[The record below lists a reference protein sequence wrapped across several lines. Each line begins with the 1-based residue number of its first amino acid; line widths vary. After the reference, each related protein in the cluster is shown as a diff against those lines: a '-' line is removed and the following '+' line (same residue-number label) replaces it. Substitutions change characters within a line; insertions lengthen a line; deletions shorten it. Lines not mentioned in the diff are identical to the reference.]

1 MKRHLV
7 PALSAGLLALCLAAN
22 ATPVVAGAAAPAGG
36 TRLGASTER
45 LITVSD
51 DVRHRQHRWQP
62 AKRQLQAKDV
72 ALRAAVAE
80 AATARAFKVGHL
92 IAGQPLRWNPCAP
105 IHWASHTSTGPADGL
120 AVLQSAV
127 ARVASTTGTSW
138 VYDGE
143 IVTQPTSN
151 WLDSHNS
158 VLLGW
163 STRAGSD
170 LLSRSTEALGTA
182 QIAFESDGHSS
193 PHIAAGVIALDQSA
207 HLPLTGNGSWR
218 LAALHE
224 LGHVM
229 GLGHV
234 SGEGQAMAPV
244 LSTSIS
250 DYQAGDLNGLRTL
263 GARSGCL

>member
-1 MKRHLV
+1 MRHLV
-7 PALSAGLLALCLAAN
+7 PALSAGLLALSLAGT
-22 ATPVVAGAAAPAGG
+22 ATPLVAPAAG
-36 TRLGASTER
+36 TQRVT
-45 LITVSD
+45 TVSD
-51 DVRHRQHRWQP
+51 DVGQRRAPWQP
-62 AKRQLQAKDV
+62 AKRQLKAKEV
-72 ALRAAVAE
+72 A
-80 AATARAFKVGHL
+80 ARAFKVGNV

-105 IHWASHTSTGPADGL
+105 IHWASHTTTGPVDGL

-127 ARVASTTGTSW
+127 ARVASTTDTTW

-143 IVTQPTSN
+143 TDTLPTSS

-163 STRAGSD
+163 ANHASSD
-170 LLSRSTEALGTA
+170 LLGGSSTALGTA
-182 QIAFESDGHSS
+182 QIAYERIGAGS
-193 PHIAAGVIALDQSA
+193 PHIAVGVVALDQA
-207 HLPLTGNGSWR
+207 VRLPLTGNGSWR

-224 LGHVM
+224 LGHIM

-244 LSTSIS
+244 LSTRIS
-250 DYQAGDLNGLRTL
+250 DYQSGDLNGLRTL